1 MFRIPIEVADGGDMV
16 YRTGTLAVTGLL
28 FLAMDPPAAPPAE
41 WREAALWITSDGAFP
56 DPRVKTGIKL
66 PDGLPSDAFCN
77 YLFASNTNAFIIV
90 AATGAT
96 FEWSLDKDGL
106 T

>member
-1 MFRIPIEVADGGDMV
+1 
-16 YRTGTLAVTGLL
+16 
-28 FLAMDPPAAPPAE
+28 
-41 WREAALWITSDGAFP
+41 LWITSDGTFP

-66 PDGLPSDAFCN
+66 PDGLPNDAFCN

-96 FEWSLDKDGL
+96 FEWS
-106 T
+106 